1 MVEVDEGAGARL
13 REGRGRAG
21 GRRAAQVDEL
31 VCAGATAGE
40 RRDAQAAAQRPEP
53 RQPPHC
59 AALARQVRL
68 PQEHKCNVI
77 RCLPSKTYALA
88 FHASP

>member
-1 MVEVDEGAGARL
+1 
-13 REGRGRAG
+13 
-21 GRRAAQVDEL
+21 
-31 VCAGATAGE
+31 
-40 RRDAQAAAQRPEP
+40 
-53 RQPPHC
+53 
-59 AALARQVRL
+59 VRL